1 MPNWNPLTNAVGG
14 AGATA
19 AQTYYNQNPTN
30 FGEYGF
36 IYLTEIIDNFM
47 ATYVGQNKI
56 LANVMRGDVTFH
68 AHRGLQELHYDT
80 LKSCKSHEIEVCPSL
95 KMPLPHDYVNYV
107 KLVRVDSNG
116 IERPLYPNMHTSH
129 PFAISQT
136 DGCSYEF
143 NDDGTLK
150 HQQEC
155 LAGETQIC
163 NAEYLND
170 HWAHLLTVFYMQG
183 IPVGNVCPYPYTPML
198 TYPLVLNF
206 GGDDYT
212 FNSAAEYMGAFTNA
226 LDSYCACLNT
236 IRLEDGLPPS
246 VNCGT
251 YTPEPDPVTQCVTLA
266 DNTTHCSHWSG
277 EGFWAAD
284 GGPSNNAL
292 DANSSFNS
300 NYASVTIEQCY
311 PAQNTTVSVIA
322 DAHFNLPSFT
332 GTGTVDCTL
341 TSNTWTSFQASSGN
355 NITTSISNTTLDPT
369 VDSSHY
375 FDNSGAR
382 YGLQT
387 NLANSNGTYY
397 IDCARGN
404 IHFSSDLAGET
415 IILKYISDGH
425 GTENEWIVPK
435 LAEEAMYKW
444 IAYGCAQARTDVDP
458 GTIARLKKE
467 KFAETRKAKIRISN
481 IKLEEVSQVFRGK
494 SKWIKH

>member
-80 LKSCKSHEIEVCPSL
+80 LKSCKSQEIEVCPSL

-143 NDDGTLK
+143 NNDGTLK

-155 LAGETQIC
+155 VTGGVQVCNGDYVSDYFEHLALVWTMQGVPAQC
-163 NAEYLND
+163 DSNVLPNPYLTFP
-170 HWAHLLTVFYMQG
+170 LTV
-183 IPVGNVCPYPYTPML
+183 
-198 TYPLVLNF
+198 NF

-212 FNSAAEYMGAFTNA
+212 FSNSDEYLNGFTTAIN
-226 LDSYCACLNT
+226 DYCSCLNS
-236 IRLEDGLPPS
+236 IRLENGLAPDI
-246 VNCGT
+246 NCGN
-251 YTPEPDPVTQCVTLA
+251 YVTQA
-266 DNTTHCSHWSG
+266 
-277 EGFWAAD
+277 EI
-284 GGPSNNAL
+284 
-292 DANSSFNS
+292 DANPHDYCLGDACINWDLLPFRNPSLDDSPGGYNPTYINITTQLCG
-300 NYASVTIEQCY
+300 NY
-311 PAQNTTVSVIA
+311 PGFDHAQNLIVDA
-322 DAHFNLPSFT
+322 DVNFPSFT
-332 GTGTVDCTL
+332 GTSEETCEL
-341 TSNTWTSFQASSGN
+341 TSNAWTSFKASSGN

-425 GTENEWIVPK
+425 GNENEWIVPK